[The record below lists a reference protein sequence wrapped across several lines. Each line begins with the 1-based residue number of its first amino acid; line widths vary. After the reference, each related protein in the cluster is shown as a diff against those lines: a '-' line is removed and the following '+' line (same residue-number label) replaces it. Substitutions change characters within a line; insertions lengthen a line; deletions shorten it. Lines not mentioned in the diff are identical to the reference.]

1 MVAVKLIVK
10 LMVRMIVTVL
20 LSVVVFLPPSIAV
33 GSSSVLDSGK
43 SSKEIA
49 EEILRGARKRYVS
62 DQQQKLK
69 EINSVVMYSTSWCG
83 YCRQARR
90 YFKSKGIKYV
100 ERDIE
105 RSRLAKRAYDRLG
118 GNGVPLIVVGENQM
132 SGFSARKFDR
142 LYRLLE

>member
-1 MVAVKLIVK
+1 MVVFQ
-10 LMVRMIVTVL
+10 LMVRFIVTVV
-20 LSVVVFLPPSIAV
+20 LSAVVFLPPNIAV

-62 DQQQKLK
+62 DQQKKLK

-118 GNGVPLIVVGENQM
+118 GNGVPLIVVGENKM

-142 LYRLLE
+142 LYRMLE

>member
-1 MVAVKLIVK
+1 MMVFR
-10 LMVRMIVTVL
+10 LMATVV
-20 LSVVVFLPPSIAV
+20 LSMVVFFASSLAV

-49 EEILRGARKRYVS
+49 EEILRGARERYVL
-62 DQQQKLK
+62 DQKKQLK
-69 EINSVVMYSTSWCG
+69 ELNNVVMYSTAWCG

-90 YFKSKGIKYV
+90 YFKSKGIQYV

-118 GNGVPLIVVGENQM
+118 GNGVPLIVVGENKM
-132 SGFSARKFDR
+132 SGFSVRQFDR

>member
-1 MVAVKLIVK
+1 MEEVFMRAFR
-10 LMVRMIVTVL
+10 LMVTAVL
-20 LSVVVFLPPSIAV
+20 SMVVIFATNLAV

-49 EEILRGARKRYVS
+49 EEILQGARKRYVS
-62 DQQQKLK
+62 DQQKNLK

-83 YCRQARR
+83 YCKKARR
-90 YFKSKGIKYV
+90 YFKSKGIKFV

-105 RSRLAKRAYDRLG
+105 RSRLAKVAYDRLG
-118 GNGVPLIVVGENQM
+118 GNGVPLIVVGNNKM
-132 SGFSARKFDR
+132 SGFSVRKFDR

>member
-1 MVAVKLIVK
+1 MVAFRLIVA
-10 LMVRMIVTVL
+10 VV
-20 LSVVVFLPPSIAV
+20 LSVVVFLTPSFAV
-33 GSSSVLDSGK
+33 GSSSVLGSGK

-49 EEILRGARKRYVS
+49 EEILRGARDRYVS
-62 DQQQKLK
+62 DQKKKLK
-69 EINSVVMYSTSWCG
+69 EINDVVMYSTSWCG

-132 SGFSARKFDR
+132 SGFSVRKFDR

>member
-1 MVAVKLIVK
+1 MVAVKLI
-10 LMVRMIVTVL
+10 VRMIVTVL

-33 GSSSVLDSGK
+33 GNSSVLDSGK
-43 SSKEIA
+43 SSQEIA